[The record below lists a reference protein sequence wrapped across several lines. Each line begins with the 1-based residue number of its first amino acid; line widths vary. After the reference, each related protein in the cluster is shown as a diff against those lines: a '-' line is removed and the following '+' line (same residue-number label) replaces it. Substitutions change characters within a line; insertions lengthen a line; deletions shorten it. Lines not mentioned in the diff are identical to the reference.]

1 MKENYINKTE
11 GIIDFLLIKIIDYNK
26 YISEDKCEPH
36 DSSCVHINP
45 KTQKIIFVDNAA
57 KTSRDI

>member
-11 GIIDFLLIKIIDYNK
+11 GIIDFLWIKIIDYNK

-36 DSSCVHINP
+36 DSS
-45 KTQKIIFVDNAA
+45 
-57 KTSRDI
+57 